1 MLRFYSGGVLSV
13 ISFALQVLFENN
25 TKLEK
30 LRYNDFLKKSGL
42 MIDSFS
48 AQTLLKNKNAFKTL
62 PIRIQLHRIIQNII
76 RLVAYTGFPDTFH
89 GNMQNTDKRISG
101 ISLSQNVFKCFKQTL

>member
-1 MLRFYSGGVLSV
+1 M

-48 AQTLLKNKNAFKTL
+48 AQTLLKNKNAFKAL

-76 RLVAYTGFPDTFH
+76 RLVAYTDFPDTFH

>member
-1 MLRFYSGGVLSV
+1 MLRFYSGGVSSV

-42 MIDSFS
+42 MIDSF
-48 AQTLLKNKNAFKTL
+48 
-62 PIRIQLHRIIQNII
+62 
-76 RLVAYTGFPDTFH
+76 
-89 GNMQNTDKRISG
+89 
-101 ISLSQNVFKCFKQTL
+101 